1 MKMSDIDCNKKSFAE
16 LIRDY
21 NITIPL
27 IQREYAQGRDNE
39 QGQEVRKNF
48 VPNLIEVLTGDEKSL
63 ELDFVFGVKKSAE
76 ANNEILIPLDGQQ
89 RLTTLLLLHWY
100 FGAHR
105 KNWAFTYKSRRMANS
120 FVNGLL
126 NATSYDRKTPPS
138 KWIKNQKWFFENWLT
153 DPTVSGMLTMLD
165 AIHNKVTDSC
175 DPAKL
180 DNIIFYLYPIDQLDA
195 DNAYTKMNARGE
207 PLTAWENL
215 KALLDK
221 KEQDLCLADKLLS
234 CDHPNCCLTNKT
246 VSCKQSNCCL
256 FQWIENIDGNWLFT
270 LEQYAEL
277 NYQNYESILKD
288 LNNLKAMGDN
298 EQNKKAF
305 EEKEKAF
312 EETLDGDVKKI
323 NCAFRNI
330 FDLAVCIDLAK
341 QINVPPSN
349 EDKNNEKISSIQNQI
364 SSFHEHKT
372 LLSDYAECVNRRI
385 FDIAT
390 DLFQTLLLFDSS
402 DLKKW
407 WDENLCI
414 WESKERKSFTD
425 AFLFNEKYS
434 FVDCVR
440 FYSIC
445 RFCNELTG
453 DWLRI
458 IRNILENGPKI
469 DKNNFA
475 DAISLIEELSGHPEG
490 ILTFLAAKENDIQST
505 FATEQVKEERDK
517 AKQIINC
524 KGNCCEDYSLA
535 IQEAE
540 KFAFFKGAI
549 RFLYTEANGD
559 VNWSQFCKKFN
570 NAKKYFDGEGVAGN
584 YRENAILLRAFLSR
598 VEDINFWFG
607 NGKDFWRRMLLSKQ
621 YAEIMAELLLNGEC
635 TIPQNAKP
643 WIEDEKLITD
653 AIKGDGDNNGQ
664 WCIQRY
670 WNGCTETLTRYA
682 KRVTGNINYPQV
694 IIPLTTWR
702 YNIVSG
708 MMPQELLN
716 DFRRGNN
723 YFIGWIT
730 EFEIQGKKIKLIE
743 DGKKIF
749 VNEQEVCED
758 EFTKMFTKIN
768 NQI

>member
-1 MKMSDIDCNKKSFAE
+1 MSEIDCNKKSFAD

-21 NITIPL
+21 NIAIPL

-63 ELDFVFGVKKSAE
+63 ELDFVFGVKKSTE
-76 ANNEILIPLDGQQ
+76 ANNKIFIPLDGQQ

-100 FGAHR
+100 FGVHN
-105 KNWAFTYKSRRMANS
+105 KNWSFTYESRRIANS

-126 NATSYDRKTPPS
+126 NDSSYNREAHPS

-165 AIHNKVTDSC
+165 AIHDKVTKSC
-175 DPAKL
+175 DCAKL

-207 PLTAWENL
+207 PLTVWENL

-221 KEQDLCLADKLLS
+221 KEQDLCLVDKLLS
-234 CDHPNCCLTNKT
+234 CNHPNCCLTDKT
-246 VSCKQSNCCL
+246 VSCKQPNCCL

-277 NYQNYESILKD
+277 NCQNYESILKD

-305 EEKEKAF
+305 EEKEKFF

-341 QINVPPSN
+341 QINELPSN
-349 EDKNNEKISSIQNQI
+349 EDKNKDNKKISSIQNQI

-372 LLSDYAECVNRRI
+372 LLSDYAELINLRT
-385 FDIAT
+385 FEIAR
-390 DLFQTLLLFDSS
+390 DLFQTLQALNDSV
-402 DLKKW
+402 LKEY
-407 WDENLCI
+407 WDYLCC
-414 WESKERKSFTD
+414 WSPKEKKSLTEV
-425 AFLFNEKYS
+425 FLFNEDYS
-434 FVDCVR
+434 YTDCIR
-440 FYSIC
+440 FYAIC
-445 RFCNELTG
+445 RRGAESTEA
-453 DWLRI
+453 WLRI
-458 IRNILENGPKI
+458 IRNIIENSPNIGK
-469 DKNNFA
+469 DNFA
-475 DAISLIEELSGHPEG
+475 DAVALIDELAPNSGNIINH
-490 ILTFLAAKENDIQST
+490 LAHKKIESR
-505 FATEQVKEERDK
+505 FASEQLKEECEK
-517 AKQIINC
+517 AKQIIASQNNQSVGPQ
-524 KGNCCEDYSLA
+524 KED
-535 IQEAE
+535 IFEAE
-540 KFAFFKGAI
+540 QFAFFNGAI
-549 RFLYTEANGD
+549 RFLYTEANGG
-559 VNWSQFCKKFN
+559 VNWTQFCKKFD
-570 NAKKYFDGEGVAGN
+570 NAKKYFDGEGVTSN

-598 VEDINFWFG
+598 VEDVNFWFG
-607 NGKDFWRRMLLSKQ
+607 NGKDFWRRMLLSRQ
-621 YAEIMAELLLNGEC
+621 YAEIMAELLNGEC
-635 TIPQNAKP
+635 TISPQNTKT
-643 WIEDEKLITD
+643 WIKDEKLITD
-653 AIKGDGDNNGQ
+653 AIKGDGDKNGQ
-664 WCIQRY
+664 WCIQRD

-702 YNIVSG
+702 YDIVSG
-708 MMPQELLN
+708 MMHQELLN

-723 YFIGWIT
+723 YFIGWST
-730 EFEIQGKKIKLIE
+730 EFEIQGKKIKLFE
-743 DGKKIF
+743 AGKKIF
-749 VNEQEVCED
+749 VDEQEVCKD
-758 EFTKMFTKIN
+758 EFTNMFTKIN